1 MRTVDQGIK
10 TVQQR
15 QQAIVLSRQGC
26 SASVIGHRLGID
38 PRTVRRWRAA
48 FRAHGPGGLQTRKAP
63 GKSCRLSRLQRQGLT
78 RRLIGGA
85 LKQGFFS
92 ELWTCPR
99 IVQLIW
105 RCYGI
110 RYHVDHIPRLM
121 RSLGFTV
128 QRPERQ
134 ARERDETA
142 ITAWIDRAWE
152 RIKKRS
158 QRAEEL

>member
-1 MRTVDQGIK
+1 MRTLDQGIK

-15 QQAIVLSRQGC
+15 QRAINLSRQGC
-26 SASVIGHRLGID
+26 SANDIGHRLGID

-48 FRAHGPGGLQTRKAP
+48 FRAHGPCGLHTRKAP
-63 GKSCRLSRLQRQGLT
+63 GKSCRLSRLQRHGLT
-78 RRLIGGA
+78 RRLISGA

-92 ELWTCPR
+92 DLWTCPR
-99 IVQLIW
+99 IVQLI
-105 RCYGI
+105 RHCYGV

-128 QRPERQ
+128 QKPECQ
-134 ARERDETA
+134 ARERDQA
-142 ITAWIDRAWE
+142 AVAAWIDRQWQ

-158 QRAEEL
+158 PRAEEP